1 MSRRRL
7 VALLSAGVLFAIGF
21 GLLAV
26 VLSMTQTSRGREYVR
41 QAIVSRIAARL
52 KGRGTLHLGR
62 MGGGLL
68 NTVTFDS
75 LALRDE
81 EDSLIVSTG
90 PVSISYDPRDLVD
103 RRLLLRQVSVAH
115 PFVNLRRRSDGEWN
129 FRHVFPNGP
138 PDRIKHTELSF
149 GDFVVIDTAVVHG
162 GTLLVTLPWHPDD
175 SLHGARRDSA
185 IAQALASASHEVRR
199 TREGLK
205 LTRRWSGLEAFSPH
219 VRIADPDSAGHVVVL
234 GSLDFDEA
242 DPPFIFRR
250 TTGVVRHL
258 GDSVWF
264 NVKHWDLPASTGTAL
279 GKVWWGKGPIRYDVH
294 VHADSFALNDVN
306 WVYPTLPR
314 RGGGKG
320 DLVIRNDRR
329 NPEVLDYA
337 LSNLDV
343 RSERSHLAGTMTFAV
358 GEPVLAVNDVALTA
372 DPVDFDLIRTLNGKP
387 FPVDWQGRISG
398 TIRARG
404 GPLNRW
410 VVDDAKFS
418 FADAHVAGA
427 VTSGSGRGALDILV
441 PANTV
446 FRNFAVNVESLD
458 LRSIEYLFPAFPR
471 VNGTIAG
478 QAILDSLWLDVRF
491 HDADITHRDGE
502 GEPSHFTGSGRVTNA
517 EKLIVF
523 DVDLQAQPISFTML
537 ARSYPLI
544 PMRGSFTGPMRI
556 KGTMD
561 DLDLTTTL
569 AGTSGTLALDGHFDF
584 LPPVYAARATMT
596 VRNLDLRTLFDRP
609 SFPVSRLTA
618 TASSDIHGDS
628 LADLVGT
635 VAFGVERSRID
646 TLRIYPSMGRLT
658 FGNGRMTVDTLRV
671 ETTAATL
678 VASGALGLTLGVTD
692 SLRYRIMVDSLGG
705 LRPWLRSA
713 PSADAPSPPPAAV
726 AAAAAGMTS
735 GDSSGVAL
743 SDSLSGVLEV
753 DGMLLGSAS
762 SLRTSGRLSGHDLF
776 LAGTRAAS
784 LRGNYH
790 LAGLPD
796 SARGGVQVVLDSV
809 QASGIRI
816 ATANAHLELADRS
829 SGRAG
834 VNVLTA
840 NDVRASAALGFSRER
855 SALRLVL
862 DTLLVRFPGRGWS
875 LTSPAHALLD
885 SSGVVVDDVQLR
897 NGAGGLVDFR
907 GAIPTTGPLAA
918 TVKLDSLPLADIGML
933 AQLREPLAGDM
944 HFDLELTGTR
954 ARPVMKLSA
963 AAHGSRYGTI
973 GFPDFSAGGSYADQ
987 RLKTNFQLYQHE
999 RPVLTFAGSL
1009 PLDLALGSVSQ
1020 RLLPDSLSGELR
1032 ADSLDL
1038 ALVEAISPALT
1049 RVTGRA
1055 STIVDIGGSWRRPLL
1070 DGRFAI
1076 ANGDATV
1083 PSLGIRLRRIGVD
1096 VRLARDT
1103 VRFLRAS
1110 AQSGDLSA
1118 DTVSLTGFIRVPDY
1132 TDPLNSVFND
1142 TLLLN
1147 HFVAVRNRRL
1157 ADLEMS
1163 GGLTLIGPY
1172 DRPRLAGALTID
1184 RGTVYIPD
1192 QAQKQIVSLADPEFA
1207 NFVDTTLLTNQVLI
1221 PKAPP
1226 ALVRNL
1232 TPQVTIG
1239 IGDDVWLR
1247 SAEANIKLGGGPVSL
1262 TRRDSALALSGSL
1275 DANRG
1280 TYRLNLGPVQRT
1292 FTVDEGSVRFFGD
1305 PDIPP
1310 ELHISATYTVR
1321 RLSQQDLRLRAILS
1335 GTLLQPKLDLQS
1347 DERFPI
1353 SRTEILSYLIV
1364 GAPSFALG
1372 GQNSGTLRQATSVL
1386 LPSLG
1391 SVLEQALSEQIRIFD
1406 TFQIQAPNSQDVFS
1420 AENSAGALGYVS
1432 GTTLSVGR
1440 QISDKTYLT
1449 LSSVVCGQG
1458 GNASSQQLAL
1468 KYGVTVEHR
1477 LEHGFWVQGGIDPG
1491 SAPCSN
1497 RLDLTYQK
1505 QKGFDLFREWRF

>member
-1 MSRRRL
+1 MSMSRRRL

-21 GLLAV
+21 GLLAI
-26 VLSMTQTSRGREYVR
+26 VLSVTQTSRGREYVR
-41 QAIVSRIAARL
+41 RTLVAEVRARL
-52 KGRGTLHLGR
+52 KGRGSLYLGR

-81 EDSLIVSTG
+81 EDSLIISTG
-90 PVSISYDPRDLVD
+90 PVTISYDPRDLVD
-103 RRLLLRQVSVAH
+103 RRLLLRQVSIAH

-138 PDRIKHTELSF
+138 PDRIKRTERSF
-149 GDFVVIDTAVVHG
+149 GEFVVIDTAVVHG

-185 IAQALASASHEVRR
+185 IAHALASATHDVRR

-219 VRIADPDSAGHVVVL
+219 IRIADPDSAGKVVVL
-234 GSLDFDEA
+234 GSLDFDEP
-242 DPPFIFRR
+242 DPPFNFRR
-250 TTGVVRHL
+250 TVGVVRHL

-279 GKVWWGKGPIRYDVH
+279 GKVWWGKGPIRYDVR

-314 RGGGKG
+314 RGEGRG
-320 DLVIRNDRR
+320 DLVIGNERR
-329 NPEVLDYA
+329 NPDVLDYA

-343 RSERSHLAGTMTFAV
+343 RSEKSHLTGTMTFAV
-358 GEPVLAVNDVALTA
+358 GEPVLGVNDVSLVA

-387 FPVDWQGRISG
+387 FPVDWQGTISG
-398 TIRARG
+398 SIRARG

-410 VVDDAKFS
+410 VVDDAKFT
-418 FADAHVAGA
+418 FADAHVPGA
-427 VTSGSGRGALDILV
+427 VTRGSGHGAMDILV

-446 FRNFAVNVESLD
+446 FRNFAVNVESVD
-458 LRSIEYLFPAFPR
+458 LRSIQYLFPAFPR

-478 QAILDSLWLDVRF
+478 HAILDSLWLDVRF
-491 HDADITHRDGE
+491 RDADISHRDGE
-502 GEPSHFTGSGRVTNA
+502 GEPSRFTGSGRVTNA

-537 ARSYPLI
+537 ARSYPLV
-544 PMRGSFTGPMRI
+544 PMRGTFTGPMRI

-561 DLDLTTTL
+561 DLDLSTTL
-569 AGTSGTLALDGHFDF
+569 GGSSGTLAVDGHFDF
-584 LPPVYAARATMT
+584 LPPVYAARATMS
-596 VRNLDLRTLFDRP
+596 VRNLDLRSLFDRP
-609 SFPVSRLTA
+609 SLPVSRLTA
-618 TASSDIHGDS
+618 TATSDLHGDS

-635 VAFGVERSRID
+635 VALGVERSRID

-678 VASGALGLTLGVTD
+678 VASGALGVAAGVTD
-692 SLRYRIMVDSLGG
+692 SLHYRITVDSLGG
-705 LRPWLRSA
+705 LRPWLY
-713 PSADAPSPPPAAV
+713 PSPRANAGALIAADAPGMI
-726 AAAAAGMTS
+726 AGDATGTS
-735 GDSSGVAL
+735 I
-743 SDSLSGVLEV
+743 SDSLSGVLEAAGV
-753 DGMLLGSAS
+753 LVGSTR
-762 SLRTSGRLSGHDLF
+762 SLRTSGRLSGRDLF
-776 LAGTRAAS
+776 LAGPRAVS
-784 LRGNYH
+784 LRGSYD
-790 LAGLPD
+790 LTGLPD
-796 SARGGVQVVLDSV
+796 SARGGMRISLDSV
-809 QASGIRI
+809 RAAGIRF
-816 ATANAHLELADRS
+816 ATTNAYLDLADRT

-834 VNVLTA
+834 VDAATTNA
-840 NDVRASAALGFSRER
+840 VRTTAALGFSREGA
-855 SALRLVL
+855 SLRLIM
-862 DTLLVRFPGRGWS
+862 DTLLVRFPDHGWS
-875 LTSPAHALLD
+875 LTSPVHALVD
-885 SSGVVVDDVQLR
+885 SSGVVVDALDLR
-897 NGAGGLVDFR
+897 NGSGGLVQFH
-907 GAIPTTGPLAA
+907 GAIPTSAPLAA
-918 TVKLDSLPLADIGML
+918 TLKVDSLPLADIGL
-933 AQLREPLAGDM
+933 IAQLREPLTGDM
-944 HFDLELTGTR
+944 HFDLDLTGTR
-954 ARPVMKLSA
+954 AAPVMKLSA
-963 AAHGSRYGTI
+963 AAHNPHYGTI
-973 GFPDFSAGGSYADQ
+973 GFPDFSAGGSYAAR
-987 RLKTNFQLYQHE
+987 RLQTNFQLYQHE

-1009 PLDLALGSVSQ
+1009 PLDLALGSVSH
-1020 RLLPDSLSGELR
+1020 RLLPDSLGGQLR

-1055 STIVDIGGSWRRPLL
+1055 STIVDIGGSWRQPLFN
-1070 DGRFAI
+1070 GRIAI
-1076 ANGDATV
+1076 ANADATV
-1083 PSLGIRLRRIGVD
+1083 PALGIRLRRVGLD

-1110 AQSGDLSA
+1110 AQSGDLST
-1118 DTVSLTGFIRVPDY
+1118 DTISLTGFIRVPDY
-1132 TDPLNSVFND
+1132 TDPLKSFFND
-1142 TLLLN
+1142 TLRLN

-1163 GGLTLIGPY
+1163 GGLTLVGSY

-1184 RGTVYIPD
+1184 RGTIYIPD

-1226 ALVRNL
+1226 ALVKNL

-1239 IGDDVWLR
+1239 IGDDLWLR
-1247 SAEANIKLGGGPVSL
+1247 SAEANIKLGGGPVAL

-1292 FTVDEGSVRFFGD
+1292 FTVDEGSVRFYGD

-1347 DERFPI
+1347 DEHFPI

-1372 GQNSGTLRQATSVL
+1372 GQNSSTLRQATSVL

-1458 GNASSQQLAL
+1458 GNASSQQIAL